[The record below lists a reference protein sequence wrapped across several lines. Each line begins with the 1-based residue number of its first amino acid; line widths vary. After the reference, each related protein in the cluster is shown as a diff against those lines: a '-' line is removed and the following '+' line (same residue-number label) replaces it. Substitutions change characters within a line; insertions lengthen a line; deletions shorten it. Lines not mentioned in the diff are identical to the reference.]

1 MAHRSQGRPRTDQ
14 RACFIPL
21 LKRAGATFHALD
33 FSELLLLQ
41 QESTFV
47 HYLRTVK
54 YPDWPGWNYIRRRLL
69 KHAKN
74 HSRLERQEKL
84 VCFVMPISWKI
95 WLPSSKLTY
104 GVATSCFFSEE
115 HPLPDLSESRKQ
127 WLEANDL
134 QISPTSL
141 NTSLESDCLLN
152 TSLLSC

>member
-1 MAHRSQGRPRTDQ
+1 MTYYLAHRSQGRPRTDQ

-104 GVATSCFFSEE
+104 GVATSCFFFFRRTSSSRSLRKQKAMAGGERS
-115 HPLPDLSESRKQ
+115 PDLSYKPKHIPR
-127 WLEANDL
+127 
-134 QISPTSL
+134 I
-141 NTSLESDCLLN
+141 
-152 TSLLSC
+152 